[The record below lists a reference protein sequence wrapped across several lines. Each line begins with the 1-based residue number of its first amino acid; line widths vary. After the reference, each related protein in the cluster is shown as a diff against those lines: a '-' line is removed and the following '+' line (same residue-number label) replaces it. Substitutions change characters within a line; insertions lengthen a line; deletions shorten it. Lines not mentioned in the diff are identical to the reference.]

1 MTETDRIE
9 RTVFIISDGTGITAE
24 TFSHSVLS
32 QFESVKF
39 QQVRIPF
46 VDTLEKADEVI
57 ERINHVASRGAQ
69 PIAFTTLVNTELST
83 RIKTANALFLDL
95 FAGFVEP
102 LEQALGMR
110 STHSIGKSHKVAN
123 STQYRNRI
131 DAINYSLAHDD
142 GQFVKGLSEAD
153 VILVGVSRCGKT
165 PTSLYLAM
173 QYGVKAANFP
183 LIPEDFDRGTLP
195 STLHPHRLKL
205 FGLTIQPE
213 RLAEVRQ
220 ERRPDSQYAALSQ
233 CLHEVA
239 EAERLMRME
248 NIPSLSTTTK
258 SIEEIAT
265 TILHEIKLDQHQSY

>member
-1 MTETDRIE
+1 MTDSSNIE

-39 QQVRIPF
+39 HQVRIPF
-46 VDTLEKADEVI
+46 VDTHEKADAVI
-57 ERINHVASRGAQ
+57 ERINHVASKGTK
-69 PIAFTTLVNTELST
+69 PIAFTTLVNTEVST

-102 LEQALGMR
+102 LEQNLGIR
-110 STHSIGKSHKVAN
+110 SSHSIGKSHKVAN
-123 STQYRNRI
+123 SVQYRNRI

-142 GQFVKGLSEAD
+142 GQFIKGLSEAD

-183 LIPEDFDRGTLP
+183 LIPEDFDRGSLP
-195 STLHPHRLKL
+195 ATLHPHRAKL

-220 ERRPDSQYAALSQ
+220 ERRPNSQYASLPQ

-248 NIPSLSTTTK
+248 NIPSFSTTTK

-265 TILHEIKLDQHQSY
+265 TILHEIKLDQHQAY

>member
-1 MTETDRIE
+1 VTDSSNIE

-39 QQVRIPF
+39 HQVRIPF
-46 VDTLEKADEVI
+46 VDTHEKADAVI
-57 ERINHVASRGAQ
+57 ERINHVASKGTK
-69 PIAFTTLVNTELST
+69 PIAFTTLVNTEVST

-102 LEQALGMR
+102 LEHNLGVR
-110 STHSIGKSHKVAN
+110 SSHSIGKSHKVAN
-123 STQYRNRI
+123 SAQYRNRI

-142 GQFVKGLSEAD
+142 GQFIKGLSEAD

-183 LIPEDFDRGTLP
+183 LIPEDFDRGSLP
-195 STLHPHRLKL
+195 ATLHPHRAKL

-220 ERRPDSQYAALSQ
+220 ERRPNSQYASLPQ

-265 TILHEIKLDQHQSY
+265 TILHEIKLDQHQAY